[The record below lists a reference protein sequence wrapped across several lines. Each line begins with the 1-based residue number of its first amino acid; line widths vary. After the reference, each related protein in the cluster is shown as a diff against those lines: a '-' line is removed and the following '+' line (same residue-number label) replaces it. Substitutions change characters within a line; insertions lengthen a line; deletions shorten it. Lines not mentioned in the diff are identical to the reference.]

1 MSSSQATGRGA
12 GGCGETNHVGM
23 DGTQAQQIRQSATH
37 SAIPNRAAILESLTR
52 VLPDEHTVAPITAP
66 VEMPAV
72 QAAQED
78 SPVRLLPRK
87 SVVARTEPMFAK

>member
-12 GGCGETNHVGM
+12 GGCGEINHVGM
-23 DGTQAQQIRQSATH
+23 DETQARQIRQSATH
-37 SAIPNRAAILESLTR
+37 SAIPNRAAILESLTH

-78 SPVRLLPRK
+78 SPVRLFPRK
-87 SVVARTEPMFAK
+87 SSAARMELLFAT